1 MSYMQAIIQVCIQ
14 KCPQRLPWFYRGND
28 IMKGM
33 SLFSEESPQWLVIGA
48 GCEGMAITRCGILV
62 SCGNHTLIYQC
73 IKVKVLWILPKD

>member
-1 MSYMQAIIQVCIQ
+1 
-14 KCPQRLPWFYRGND
+14 
-28 IMKGM
+28 MKGM
-33 SLFSEESPQWLVIGA
+33 SLFLEESPQWLVIGA